1 MLTEDLKQQIQQAY
15 RAFLDAKGLKS
26 RYGQRQMVGAVA
38 RVIGGVEADA
48 SGVRQS
54 ERHVVL
60 VEAGTGTGK
69 TLAYLLGTI
78 PIAKAASKKLVLSTA
93 TVALQEQLLYK
104 DLPDI
109 ALHAQLPVKV
119 SLAKG
124 RGRYLCISKAE
135 RMLDSQEAMGQIA
148 LYEDEQ
154 VHKLD
159 EADLGLY
166 RDLLNEFASG
176 RWDGDRDNLKREL
189 EDQLWHPLT
198 SDHLQCTNRRCHNF
212 SACPFY
218 RARESLDQAEVVI
231 ANHDLVMADLA
242 LGGGAIL
249 PDPTDSIYVFDEGH
263 HLAAKAIGH
272 FSYSMRV
279 AGSLRWLSTATR
291 QLEKMRVDCGE
302 HQVLSTYVSRLA
314 QPFVDLNQCL
324 ESFQRTLRA
333 LLTESNGSPK
343 SDRFRFPN
351 GQLPEALRIEAG
363 DLALVA
369 DKAVVKFEQIVELL
383 KEAIDGGIPEIE
395 KDAAE
400 RWYPQTGM
408 LLARMQ
414 SIHALVRSYRNP
426 DPEGASPTARWINVI
441 ELPDG
446 MDFECRS
453 SPVSAAT
460 TLSEHLWQ
468 HCYGAVVT
476 SATLT
481 ALGHFDRVLV
491 DLGLPPDSPC
501 ERLQSPFDHQRCA
514 ELWVPPMQADPSNPE
529 AHTSEVADFL
539 ARRLPEARATLVLF
553 SSWRQMRTVL
563 EQLDDSIKNTI
574 LSQGQFSKNE
584 ILQQHRSAID
594 KGARSIIFG
603 LASFAEGV
611 DLPGDYLTEVIIAKL
626 PFSVPDDPVD
636 ATMAEWI
643 ERQGG
648 NAFID
653 WSVPMASMRLTQA
666 VGRLLRTEQDSGNI
680 ILLDRRVVTKRYGR
694 QLLDALPP
702 FRRKLN

>member
-1 MLTEDLKQQIQQAY
+1 MLTDDIKQQIQQAY
-15 RAFLDAKGLKS
+15 RAFLDARALKS
-26 RYGQRQMVGAVA
+26 RYGQRQMIGAIA
-38 RVIGGVEADA
+38 RVLGNVEADA

-54 ERHVVL
+54 GQHVCL

-69 TLAYLLGTI
+69 TLAYLLATI
-78 PIAKAASKKLVLSTA
+78 PVARAATKKLVLSTA

-109 ALHAQLPVKV
+109 SLYAQLPVKV

-124 RGRYLCISKAE
+124 RGRYLCVSKAE
-135 RMLDSQEAMGQIA
+135 RILDSQGAMGQIA

-176 RWDGDRDNLKREL
+176 RWDGDRDNLKREI
-189 EDQLWHPLT
+189 EDQLWQPLT

-249 PDPTDSIYVFDEGH
+249 PDPADSIYVFDEGH

-279 AGSLRWLSTATR
+279 AGSIRWLATATR
-291 QLEKMRVDCGE
+291 QLEKMRLDCGE
-302 HQVLSTYVSRLA
+302 HQVLTTYISQLA
-314 QPFVDLNQCL
+314 RPFTELNQCL
-324 ESFQRTLRA
+324 ESFQRTLRS
-333 LLTESNGSPK
+333 LLTDSTGSPK

-351 GQLPEALRIEAG
+351 GQLPDALRIEAG
-363 DLALVA
+363 DVAMIA
-369 DKAVVKFEQIVELL
+369 DKAVTKFEQIVDLL

-400 RWYPQTGM
+400 RWYPQTG
-408 LLARMQ
+408 LLLSRMQ
-414 SIHALVRSYRNP
+414 SIHSLVRSYRHP
-426 DPEGASPTARWINVI
+426 DAPGTSPTARWINVL
-441 ELPDG
+441 ESPEGL
-446 MDFECRS
+446 DFECRS
-453 SPVSAAT
+453 SPVSAAA

-468 HCYGAVVT
+468 HCYGAVIT

-481 ALGHFDRVLV
+481 ALGHFGRVLS
-491 DLGLPPDSPC
+491 DLGLAPDTPC
-501 ERLQSPFDHQRCA
+501 ERLQSPFDHQNCA
-514 ELWVPPMQADPSNPE
+514 ELWVPPMLADPSNPE
-529 AHTSEVADFL
+529 AHTAEVAEFL
-539 ARRLPEARATLVLF
+539 GHRLPSASATLVLF

-563 EQLDDSIKNTI
+563 EQLDESIKNTV
-574 LSQGQFSKNE
+574 LAQGQYSKNE
-584 ILQQHRSAID
+584 ILLQHRATID
-594 KGARSIIFG
+594 RGAPSIIFG

-611 DLPGDYLTEVIIAKL
+611 DLPGDYLIEVIITKL

-643 ERQGG
+643 EQQGG

-666 VGRLLRTEQDSGNI
+666 VGRLLRTEQDRGNI